1 MTEIHSVPTIHFP
14 NWESL
19 TAMDDIFQLLSLAA
33 QMGHGRT
40 IVHAGWPLLLSDADQ
55 SSRVSW
61 QPEINADLSHSTRK
75 YIAKSSK
82 S

>member
-40 IVHAGWPLLLSDADQ
+40 IVHAG
-55 SSRVSW
+55 
-61 QPEINADLSHSTRK
+61 
-75 YIAKSSK
+75 
-82 S
+82 